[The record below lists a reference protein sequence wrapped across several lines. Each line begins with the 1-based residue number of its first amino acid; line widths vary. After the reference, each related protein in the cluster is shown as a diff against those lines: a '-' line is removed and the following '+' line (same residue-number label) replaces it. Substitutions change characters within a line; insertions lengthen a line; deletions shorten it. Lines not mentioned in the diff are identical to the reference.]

1 MQALQGLPVSARAEA
16 LRILC
21 RVEVDAAYADILLDR
36 ALSRRGLAVR
46 DRALTTELVY
56 GTLRWQRRLD
66 WHLARVSRRPLA
78 ELDPWVRNLLRL
90 TAYQLLLL
98 DRIPARA
105 AVHEAVELAKRLG
118 HPGVAEFVNATL
130 RALVRSGRELPAP
143 LPEDPV
149 AALAVRASFPDWLA
163 VRWAARYGF
172 AEAEALLAALN
183 DRAPLT
189 LRVNP
194 LKADPETLRRALQ
207 GEGIEARPCRFAP
220 DGLVA
225 AGVPALDRLPA
236 LRAGW
241 CVVQDEASILV
252 GHLLAPEPGEAVA
265 DVCAAPGTKTT
276 HLAGLMADRGRLLA
290 FDPHPGRLG
299 RVQEA
304 CRRLGVSI
312 VECLEG
318 EVARLAPA
326 YPEACH
332 RVLVDAP
339 CSNLGVLR
347 RNPEAKWRCR
357 EADLPAL
364 QVRQRVILEAAATMV
379 RPGGVLVYATCSLEP
394 EENEGVVEPFLAAHP
409 AFAPAPPPPGFPAAC
424 VDARGT
430 LRMLPHRHGSDGF
443 TAVRLRRRG

>member
-1 MQALQGLPVSARAEA
+1 MRRLLGLPTSARGEA

-21 RVEVDAAYADILLDR
+21 RVEVDGAYPDLLLDR

-66 WHLARVSRRPLA
+66 WHLARVSRRPLGA
-78 ELDPWVRNLLRL
+78 LDPWVRNLLRL
-90 TAYQLLLL
+90 TAYQLLFL
-98 DRIPARA
+98 DRIPAWA

-118 HPGVAEFVNATL
+118 HGGVAEFVNATL
-130 RALVRSGRELPAP
+130 RALARAGRELPDP

-149 AALAVRASFPDWLA
+149 AGLGVRTSFPDWL
-163 VRWAARYGF
+163 VRRWVDRLGLE
-172 AEAEALLAALN
+172 EAEALMAALN
-183 DRAPLT
+183 ARAPLT
-189 LRVNP
+189 ARVNR
-194 LKADPETLRRALQ
+194 LKADPETVRRALAA
-207 GEGIEARPCRFAP
+207 EGIEAVPCRFAL
-220 DGLVA
+220 DGLTL
-225 AGVPALDRLPA
+225 AGVPALDQLSV

-252 GHLLAPEPGEAVA
+252 GQLLAPEPGEVVA

-276 HLAGLMADRGRLLA
+276 HLAALMADRGRLLA
-290 FDPHPGRLG
+290 FDPHAGRLA
-299 RVQEA
+299 RVREA
-304 CRRLGVSI
+304 CRRLGITI

-318 EVARLAPA
+318 EAARLAP
-326 YPEACH
+326 EFGGACD

-347 RNPEAKWRCR
+347 RNPDVRWRGQ
-357 EADLPAL
+357 ESDLVLL
-364 QVRQRVILEAAATMV
+364 QARQRAILEAAAPMV
-379 RPGGVLVYATCSLEP
+379 RPDGVLVYAACSLEP
-394 EENEGVVEPFLAAHP
+394 EETAGVVEPFLSSHP
-409 AFAPAPPPPGFPAAC
+409 GFAPEPPPPGFPAAC
-424 VDARGT
+424 LDDRGA